1 MLIPKNY
8 KRLLLVV
15 RQFSFL
21 LNKGENTETAL
32 SQLRSTLGTTQTS
45 ELDIIE
51 KLMSSS
57 SDEVQ
62 LPNTFGPLLLLKQ
75 LVNPIKQHGGDSIK
89 FFEVFQKTF
98 LSEDS
103 MQHTK
108 NYDTS
113 GIMLYLITLIIMALI
128 VATIYTGS
136 VFPAIEKMIT
146 ETGSSLPNF
155 SLMIFS
161 LFSNWGGVLVIII
174 TTIIIFLFTSILKI
188 RNNLNHL
195 EFFGNW
201 ILNLP
206 GFNTIAKH
214 YNLYLSLRFMQLIMH
229 SGVSHEDAK
238 KIIFDLS
245 STANVKLDIQLQQL
259 NSKQQE
265 NLVDQPL
272 TLADSLGNLDD
283 EINFQI
289 ETLYETSLI
298 NFTRLKESISFIGI
312 IFIASIIGSLV
323 IAMYLPLFKMGQVA
337 GGL

>member
-21 LNKGENTETAL
+21 LNKGANTETAL
-32 SQLRSTLGTTQTS
+32 AQLRSTLAATQIV

-51 KLMSSS
+51 KLMSSN
-57 SDEVQ
+57 SDEIQ
-62 LPNTFGPLLLLKQ
+62 LPNTFGPLLLLKR
-75 LVNPIKQHGGDSIK
+75 LINPIKQQGGDSIK

-113 GIMLYLITLIIMALI
+113 GIMVYLIVLIIMALI
-128 VATIYTGS
+128 IGTIYTNS

-146 ETGSSLPNF
+146 ETGGILPNF

-161 LFSNWGGVLVIII
+161 LFSNWGAVFFVTI
-174 TTIIIFLFTSILKI
+174 TVIIIFLFTSMLKI
-188 RNNLNHL
+188 RNNLNRL
-195 EFFGNW
+195 EFFGSW

-206 GFNTIAKH
+206 GFNNIAKH
-214 YNLYLSLRFMQLIMH
+214 YNLYLSLRFMQLIIN
-229 SGVSHEDAK
+229 SGVNHENAK
-238 KIIFDLS
+238 KIVFDLAS
-245 STANVKLDIQLQQL
+245 ANEVELDIQLKQL
-259 NSKQQE
+259 NSLQE
-265 NLVDQPL
+265 DNLLDQPL

-289 ETLYETSLI
+289 ETLYETSLT
-298 NFTRLKESISFIGI
+298 NFTRFKDTITFMGI
-312 IFIASIIGSLV
+312 IFIASITGSLV
-323 IAMYLPLFKMGQVA
+323 IAMYLPIFQMGQVA
-337 GGL
+337 GG